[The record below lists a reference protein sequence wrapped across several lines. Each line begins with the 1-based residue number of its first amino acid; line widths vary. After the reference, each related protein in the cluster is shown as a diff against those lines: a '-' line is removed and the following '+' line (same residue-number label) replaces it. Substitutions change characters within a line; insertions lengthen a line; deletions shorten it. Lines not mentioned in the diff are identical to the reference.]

1 MKNQIKSVKLNL
13 SRSHFFRCP
22 VCKFT
27 LRPQNT
33 KCIVCWNCGHGGT
46 LERFSSVERMAA

>member
-1 MKNQIKSVKLNL
+1 VKNQIKSVKLNL